1 MKLLLEGSLSETL
14 MLKDL
19 LAGILQ
25 AEAPGL
31 SMLKLCIASTEPY
44 GELYFLGGHFVV
56 GARLNETE
64 IVADEALKHL
74 LQLKEANFYYYAC
87 DSLEERPDS
96 KSLKIDLKELIES
109 GKNVLPIPSNE

>member
-31 SMLKLCIASTEPY
+31 SILKLCIASTEPY
-44 GELYFLGGHFVV
+44 GELFFLGGHYVV
-56 GARLNETE
+56 GARLNETD
-64 IVADEALKHL
+64 IIADEAFNHL

-87 DSLEERPDS
+87 DSLESLPAS
-96 KSLKIDLKELIES
+96 KPLKVDLKELIES
-109 GKNVLPIPSNE
+109 WQNVLPLSS